1 MILVS
6 FSKRLKIA
14 AHKAAPLFLK
24 TIGSLVNKT
33 LSVLKPGKTPE
44 EIRKTFNIKND
55 FTPEE
60 EEQVSFVLL
69 IFHVS
74 WKKKMWVLGL
84 ALQFSDTEGQ
94 KWLKSIILVIILLL
108 GSKYQSQALHS
119 EWPNLNFTLL
129 FYLEQAFCCSPRMSE
144 CFSKFA
150 FLFYNRKLDH
160 RWLASIFD
168 HEQMHSK
175 NCLLDTWK
183 KHFSSLLELFC

>member
-74 WKKKMWVLGL
+74 WKKKM
-84 ALQFSDTEGQ
+84 
-94 KWLKSIILVIILLL
+94 
-108 GSKYQSQALHS
+108 
-119 EWPNLNFTLL
+119 
-129 FYLEQAFCCSPRMSE
+129 
-144 CFSKFA
+144 
-150 FLFYNRKLDH
+150 
-160 RWLASIFD
+160 
-168 HEQMHSK
+168 
-175 NCLLDTWK
+175 
-183 KHFSSLLELFC
+183 